1 MKSIQTGGK
10 TPPQRDG
17 VGSSETIRKTPFQ
30 PGTDFQRETD
40 FTNSPRSPAHTHF
53 RWDGVKSHLPQHINS
68 YPHHFLEW
76 FVGFTEGD
84 GSFIISRGR
93 LFFSITQKDGAFLRR
108 LRTLLGFGNI
118 CADKKY
124 PGIER
129 YTVTRRDQ
137 VKILIHLFNGNLL
150 LKRSAKRFALWLGE
164 YNRITGEEIPLLD
177 PPEPFLRVEPVL
189 RVQRT
194 TPHLGGGGGRES
206 SLLWNTA
213 WLAGFT
219 DAEGCFTGSFSN
231 SKRRIVLRFILDQTD
246 ELELFLHL
254 RQILG
259 RGSISPRKWGE
270 RGVHYRYEVESVEV
284 LGRLADYFS
293 RRGLRTKKRVAFL
306 RWRKVLNLLPVLQK
320 ELVQGGTLPP
330 SPHPLAGTEKRM
342 VRIRRL
348 LREINGEGREE
359 EDPPGGSKGLKR
371 LKIESTSN

>member
-1 MKSIQTGGK
+1 
-10 TPPQRDG
+10 
-17 VGSSETIRKTPFQ
+17 
-30 PGTDFQRETD
+30 
-40 FTNSPRSPAHTHF
+40 
-53 RWDGVKSHLPQHINS
+53 VKQHLPQHINS
-68 YPHHFLEW
+68 YPHDFLEW

-84 GSFIISRGR
+84 GSFIISKGR
-93 LFFSITQKDGAFLRR
+93 LFFTITQKDGAFLRR

-150 LKRSAKRFALWLGE
+150 LKRSAKRFALWLEE
-164 YNRITGEEIPLLD
+164 YNRMTGEEIPLL
-177 PPEPFLRVEPVL
+177 PPQKPFV
-189 RVQRT
+189 
-194 TPHLGGGGGRES
+194 GGERGTLES
-206 SLLWNTA
+206 SPLWNTA

-219 DAEGCFTGSFSN
+219 DAEGCFTGSYSN

-270 RGVHYRYEVESVEV
+270 RGVHYRYEVESIEA

-293 RRGLRTKKRVAFL
+293 SRGLRTKKRIPFL
-306 RWRKVLNLLPVLQK
+306 RWRRVLNLLPLLQK
-320 ELVQGGTLPP
+320 EVPLHPL
-330 SPHPLAGTEKRM
+330 SHPLAGAEKRM

-348 LREINGEGREE
+348 LREINGEGREN
-359 EDPPGGSKGLKR
+359 PPGDSKGLKR
-371 LKIESTSN
+371 LKRESTSN